1 MSTVGD
7 AMVQMF
13 ASAGVERIYGLAG
26 DSLNGITDAVRRHET
41 IEWMHVRH
49 EEAAAFA
56 AGAEAHLTGRLAVC
70 AGSCGPGNL
79 HLINGLYDCHRSRV
93 PVVAIAS
100 QIPSQELGTGYFQ
113 ETHPEHIFA
122 QCSHFCEVVSS
133 ADQVPRLLN
142 IAMQTALSKRG
153 VAVIILPGNLVMQKL
168 TSKIPPGRFP
178 EPKPSLSPSEFE
190 LDELAGL
197 LNGARDVT
205 ILAGAGCAGAHTEL
219 IDLAARLKAPIVHA
233 MRGKE
238 HIEYDNPYDVG
249 MTGLLGFASGYHAMM
264 NCSMLL
270 MLGTDFPYP
279 QFYPTGATIVQIGAR
294 GEQLG
299 RRTHVNY
306 GYVGDTK
313 TTLRQLL
320 PRLQQHQDEEHLNG
334 SKADYV
340 KARQSLNDLAVEDA
354 DESIIH
360 PQYVTRVLDELAA
373 RDAIF
378 SCDVGTPTVWAARYL
393 TMNGQRRLIG
403 SFNHGS
409 MANALPQAIGAS
421 ASHKGRQVIAMS
433 GDGGIAMMLGDLLT
447 LQQLNLPVK
456 IIVFKN
462 DSLGFVELEMK
473 AAGILDFGTDLK
485 NPDFAKIAD
494 ASGLLGLT
502 VEKSS
507 DVRPKIAQALAH
519 DGPALVEIAVTRQ
532 ELSMPPTITLDQIS
546 GLGLFM
552 IKAVLSGRGTEVID
566 LAKVNL
572 LRNIAGVMGLK

>member
-7 AMVQMF
+7 VMVQMF

-122 QCSHFCEVVSS
+122 QCSHFCEVISS
-133 ADQVPRLLN
+133 TDQVPRLLN

-168 TSKIPPGRFP
+168 KSKILPGRFP
-178 EPKPSLSPSEFE
+178 EPKPNLSPSDLE

-197 LNGARDVT
+197 LNDAKDVT
-205 ILAGAGCAGAHTEL
+205 ILAGAGCAGAHAEL
-219 IDLAARLKAPIVHA
+219 VNLAARLKAPIVHA

-264 NCSMLL
+264 NCSLLL

-279 QFYPTGATIVQIGAR
+279 QFYPTGATVVQIDAR

-313 TTLRQLL
+313 ATLQLLL
-320 PRLQQHQDEEHLNG
+320 PRLQQHQDEEHLQG
-334 SKADYV
+334 SKADYTR
-340 KARQSLNDLAVEDA
+340 ARQSLNDLAVEDA

-373 RDAIF
+373 SDAIF

-393 TMNGQRRLIG
+393 TMNGRRRLMG

-409 MANALPQAIGAS
+409 MANALPQAIGAA

-447 LQQLNLPVK
+447 LRQMNLPVK
-456 IIVFKN
+456 TIVFKN

-502 VEKSS
+502 VEKSR

-532 ELSMPPTITLDQIS
+532 ELSMPLTITLDQIS

-552 IKAVLSGRGTEVID
+552 IKAVLSGRGNEVID